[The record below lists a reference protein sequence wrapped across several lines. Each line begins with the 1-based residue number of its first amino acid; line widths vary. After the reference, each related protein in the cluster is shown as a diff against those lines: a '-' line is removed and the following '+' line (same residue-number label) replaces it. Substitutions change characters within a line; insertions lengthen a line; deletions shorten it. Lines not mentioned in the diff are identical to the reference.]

1 MSNTSKTRTIRFI
14 DHRLSVAPTVVNGV
28 TGGYIMRAGGLM
40 VAVSNVRKT
49 FTTRRKTV
57 VAVDNVSFTA
67 EPGMIY
73 GLLGPNG
80 AGKTTML
87 RCIAT
92 LLTPDRGSISV
103 DGLNASSNAREI
115 RDRVGFLTGDMKLSG
130 NLTPRELLRFF
141 GELNHMELDT
151 IRQRVQH
158 LSGYLAMDEFL
169 DRPMAK
175 LSSGMK
181 QKTAIAVSLIHDPQ
195 IIIFDEPTA
204 GLDLLA
210 AKTVADFLHD
220 FRERGRTV
228 LLSTHIMSEAE
239 KLCDTIGILL
249 DGALVAEG
257 SKAQLTERYG
267 KPSLEEVFF
276 SLALER
282 GGEKNG
288 TR

>member
-1 MSNTSKTRTIRFI
+1 
-14 DHRLSVAPTVVNGV
+14 
-28 TGGYIMRAGGLM
+28 M
-40 VAVSNVRKT
+40 VAVSDVRKT
-49 FTTRRKTV
+49 FRTRRKSV

-67 EPGMIY
+67 EPGKIY

-92 LLTPDRGSISV
+92 LLKPEAGSISV
-103 DGLNASSNAREI
+103 DGLDAASNAREI
-115 RDRVGFLTGDMKLSG
+115 RDRIGFLTGDMKLSG

-141 GELNHMELDT
+141 GELNHMELDA
-151 IRQRVQH
+151 IRQRVSH
-158 LSGYLAMDEFL
+158 LSGYLGMDEFL

-181 QKTAIAVSLIHDPQ
+181 QKTAIAVSLVHDPQ

-210 AKTVADFLHD
+210 AKTVADFLRD
-220 FRERGRTV
+220 FRARGRTV
-228 LLSTHIMSEAE
+228 LLSTHIMGEAE

-257 SKAQLTERYG
+257 SKEQLMERYD
-267 KPSLEEVFF
+267 KPSLEDVFY
-276 SLALER
+276 SLALK
-282 GGEKNG
+282 GGDEKNG
-288 TR
+288 VG